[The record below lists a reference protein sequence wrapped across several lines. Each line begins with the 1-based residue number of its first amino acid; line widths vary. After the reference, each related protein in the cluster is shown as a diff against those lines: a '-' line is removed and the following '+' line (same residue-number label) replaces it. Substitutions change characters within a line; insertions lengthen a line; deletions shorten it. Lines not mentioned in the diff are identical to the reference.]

1 MLAKLSSAITILFL
15 YVSKIFADA
24 DLSPELTEI
33 FRRLD
38 ELEGKVT
45 KLETENKE
53 LKEDLRKQSQTFDEY
68 KAISSTKHDDFIR
81 TDLAMQYD
89 IKIIKFKDLKSID
102 TTLTQITSDL
112 SSTKTNV
119 TERFAELE
127 NDIKLKARL
136 DDVARLDLRLQ
147 EAMDGLETLEKVVN
161 DSNANVL
168 KKIINDVNG
177 VMDALTLKMR
187 TQTEFNGKQSKKLE
201 DMENSVT
208 ELQHSL
214 VGLDSNLQSKCQGR
228 IIDFLLKKSASAS
241 KTNSRVINGPGLRLL
256 NLGIPLVSMTIAPLI
271 DRLA

>member
-15 YVSKIFADA
+15 FVSKIFADA
-24 DLSPELTEI
+24 DLSPEFTEI

-53 LKEDLRKQSQTFDEY
+53 LKEDLRKQSETFDEY
-68 KAISSTKHDDFIR
+68 KLISSTKHDDFTR
-81 TDLAMQYD
+81 QDLAMQYD

-102 TTLTQITSDL
+102 TTLTQIASDL

-161 DSNANVL
+161 DSNANVF
-168 KKIINDVNG
+168 KKIDNDVNG

-214 VGLDSNLQSKCQGR
+214 VGLDGNLQSKCQGR

-241 KTNSRVINGPGLRLL
+241 KTNSRVINGPGLRLP

-271 DRLA
+271 DGLA

>member
-15 YVSKIFADA
+15 FVSKIFADA

-53 LKEDLRKQSQTFDEY
+53 LKEDLRKQSETFDEY
-68 KAISSTKHDDFIR
+68 KLISSTKHDDFTR
-81 TDLAMQYD
+81 QDLAMQYD

-102 TTLTQITSDL
+102 TTLTQIASDL

-168 KKIINDVNG
+168 KKIDNDVNG

-214 VGLDSNLQSKCQGR
+214 VGVDSILQSKYQFKGG
-228 IIDFLLKKSASAS
+228 
-241 KTNSRVINGPGLRLL
+241 T
-256 NLGIPLVSMTIAPLI
+256 LI
-271 DRLA
+271 FT